1 MATMTVL
8 EFPPRLSLSSQVKVE
23 SRYGTKLSL
32 LLAELDL
39 SLSAS
44 FEITTTSNSEKG
56 KKYRAA
62 LKEGDRDI

>member
-1 MATMTVL
+1 MTVL

-44 FEITTTSNSEKG
+44 FEITTTGNREKV